1 MDAHFCMCFYSV
13 WAFEV
18 HHSAAKWVSPARL
31 HVFYR
36 SKWPSSLPDPIWLHL
51 ASRLPKC
58 LQNEFPNR
66 QRWPWNSFEIDS
78 RMVMPPWF
86 HYIIFPWF
94 HSSMLPFGPLF
105 MHASMIP
112 FHHISMIPFFHASIW
127 SMLTCFFDPIPSYFH
142 ASILQ
147 YLLPWVNSS
156 MLRFYNTVWG
166 LALGLYDIIIYDMIT
181 YDLSIHL
188 PRGPGQGPTC
198 HRHRNITY

>member
-1 MDAHFCMCFYSV
+1 MDTHFCMCFYSV

-51 ASRLPKC
+51 ASQLPKC
-58 LQNEFPNR
+58 FQNELPNR
-66 QRWPWNSFEIDS
+66 QRWPWNGFEIGS
-78 RMVMPPWF
+78 RMVMLPWF

-94 HSSMLPFGPLF
+94 HSSMLPFGALF

-147 YLLPWVNSS
+147 YLLAS
-156 MLRFYNTVWG
+156 MSQLLNASF
-166 LALGLYDIIIYDMIT
+166 LPHCLGSRAGVI
-181 YDLSIHL
+181 
-188 PRGPGQGPTC
+188 
-198 HRHRNITY
+198 